1 MFGETKVNMAH
12 LKDEQELLQ
21 DVISALQTKLK
32 VEKRNNLNKCFYFS
46 QESK

>member
-21 DVISALQTKLK
+21 DVISALQT
-32 VEKRNNLNKCFYFS
+32 N
-46 QESK
+46 